1 MFPVNQVFLGNTDPL
16 LSQNDINN
24 QIQLLRQYE
33 AQLSQLQQKGTLH
46 ASPIWDSID
55 SEMSSLTENQKAKFF
70 EDQEYTEITNSL
82 QNMVQ
87 LELLN
92 LVKTKIENNPEGKD
106 LLQKQLKLVKRLK
119 TKIIEETNNETTIFK
134 KFKEFSK
141 DNPNLTYEEF
151 VKQWRNM

>member
-1 MFPVNQVFLGNTDPL
+1 
-16 LSQNDINN
+16 
-24 QIQLLRQYE
+24 
-33 AQLSQLQQKGTLH
+33 
-46 ASPIWDSID
+46 
-55 SEMSSLTENQKAKFF
+55 MSSLTENQKAKFF

-119 TKIIEETNNETTIFK
+119 TKIIEETNNEMTIFK